1 MNCLNEVSGL
11 CIFLA
16 RTLKDFF
23 SLSLFFFFYNQESN
37 IQGKALNNKEC
48 IILQTD
54 SQSRGGRCEEIPHER
69 VSGQFPFKQGS
80 GVRLI
85 KN

>member
-1 MNCLNEVSGL
+1 MYFSSMSFKG
-11 CIFLA
+11 FL
-16 RTLKDFF
+16 L
-23 SLSLFFFFYNQESN
+23 LLLLLFFNDRENN
-37 IQGKALNNKEC
+37 IQGKALNSKEC

-69 VSGQFPFKQGS
+69 VSQFPFKQGS
-80 GVRLI
+80 GIRLI

>member
-1 MNCLNEVSGL
+1 MYFSSKNFKG
-11 CIFLA
+11 FL
-16 RTLKDFF
+16 L
-23 SLSLFFFFYNQESN
+23 SLSFFFFYNQESN

>member
-1 MNCLNEVSGL
+1 MYFSSMSFKG
-11 CIFLA
+11 FL
-16 RTLKDFF
+16 L
-23 SLSLFFFFYNQESN
+23 LLLLLFFNDRENN
-37 IQGKALNNKEC
+37 IQGKALKSKEC

-80 GVRLI
+80 GIRLI

>member
-1 MNCLNEVSGL
+1 MYFSSMSFKG
-11 CIFLA
+11 FL
-16 RTLKDFF
+16 
-23 SLSLFFFFYNQESN
+23 LFFFFNDWENN
-37 IQGKALNNKEC
+37 IQGKALKSKEC

-80 GVRLI
+80 GIRLI